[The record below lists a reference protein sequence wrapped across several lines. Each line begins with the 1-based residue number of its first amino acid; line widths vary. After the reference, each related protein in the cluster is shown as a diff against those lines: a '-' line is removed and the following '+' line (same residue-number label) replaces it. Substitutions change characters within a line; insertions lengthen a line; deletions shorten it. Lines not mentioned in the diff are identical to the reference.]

1 MNQAYR
7 RLIVELGQG
16 TSDDALIRL
25 AAEFARGMGLDLHGL
40 FIEDEALLHVAAMP
54 FAREIRLPSH
64 QWQPMDT
71 GRMEAEL
78 HLAAET
84 AHRRLRHVV
93 AELGIH
99 AAFEVRRGVPHL
111 CIAGVCTAADIV
123 VMPAIEAT
131 DPGGPDMLRAAE
143 ESAASVLLVP
153 RHPGR
158 RPGAMAGAMAGAV
171 AGGAVARAVAVVAG
185 PAGDPA
191 LALAARIALA
201 TRDRLFVVQIPDGGV
216 SAAEQQFQASELGI
230 PLDRVTVRNAGGGDA
245 DDVLR
250 ALADARERL
259 IVLTRAAMV
268 HLGIDDASLIARVRG
283 VPVLVL

>member
-16 TSDDALIRL
+16 GADDALVRL

-54 FAREIRLPSH
+54 FSREIRLPSH
-64 QWQPMDT
+64 QWQTMDT

-123 VMPAIEAT
+123 VIPAIEAT
-131 DPGGPDMLRAAE
+131 DPGGPDLLRAAE

-158 RPGAMAGAMAGAV
+158 RPGVLAGALAGAWAGAMAGAV
-171 AGGAVARAVAVVAG
+171 AVVVG

-191 LALAARIALA
+191 LPLAARIAVA
-201 TRDRLFVVQIPDGGV
+201 SHDRLFVVQIPEGGA

-230 PLDRVTVRNAGGGDA
+230 PPDRVTVRNAGGGDA

-268 HLGIDDASLIARVRG
+268 HLGIDDASLIARARG

>member
-64 QWQPMDT
+64 QWQTMDT

-99 AAFEVRRGVPHL
+99 AAFEVRRGQPHL

-158 RPGAMAGAMAGAV
+158 RPGALPGALPGAV
-171 AGGAVARAVAVVAG
+171 AGALAGAVAVVAG

-191 LALAARIALA
+191 LPLAARIALA
-201 TRDRLFVVQIPDGGV
+201 TLDRLLVVQIPDGGATPTESQLHV
-216 SAAEQQFQASELGI
+216 AELGL
-230 PLDRVTVRNAGGGDA
+230 PADRLVVRNAGGSTA

-268 HLGIDDASLIARVRG
+268 HLGIDDASLIARARG

>member
-1 MNQAYR
+1 MNQVYR

-16 TSDDALIRL
+16 GADDALIRL
-25 AAEFARGMGLDLHGL
+25 AAEFALGMGLDLHGL

-64 QWQPMDT
+64 QWQTMTT

-99 AAFEVRRGVPHL
+99 AAFEVRRGQPHL

-123 VMPAIEAT
+123 VMPAVAST
-131 DPGGPDMLRAAE
+131 DPGGPDLLRSAE
-143 ESAASVLLVP
+143 ESVASVLLVP

-158 RPGAMAGAMAGAV
+158 LTG
-171 AGGAVARAVAVVAG
+171 AVAVVAG

-191 LALAARIALA
+191 VHLAARIAVM
-201 TRDRLFVVQIPDGGV
+201 RHDRLFVVQIPDGGAT
-216 SAAEQQFQASELGI
+216 AAQHQQQAGELGI
-230 PLDRVTVRNAGGGDA
+230 PSDRVTLRNAGGSDA

-250 ALADARERL
+250 ALGDARERL
-259 IVLTRAAMV
+259 VVLTRAAMV
-268 HLGIDDASLIARVRG
+268 HLGIDDASHIARARN

>member
-1 MNQAYR
+1 MNQVYR
-7 RLIVELGQG
+7 RLIVELGPG
-16 TSDDALIRL
+16 GADDALIRL

-64 QWQPMDT
+64 QWQAMDT

-84 AHRRLRHVV
+84 AHRRLRQVV

-99 AAFEVRRGVPHL
+99 AAFEVRRGQPHL

-123 VMPAIEAT
+123 VMPAIEANE
-131 DPGGPDMLRAAE
+131 PGGPDMLRAAE

-158 RPGAMAGAMAGAV
+158 RAG
-171 AGGAVARAVAVVAG
+171 AVAVVAG

-191 LALAARIALA
+191 LPLAARIAVA
-201 TRDRLFVVQIPDGGV
+201 AHDRLLVVQIPDGGG

-230 PLDRVTVRNAGGGDA
+230 LPDRMTVRNAGGCDA

-250 ALADARERL
+250 ALGDAGERL
-259 IVLTRAAMV
+259 VVLTRAARV
-268 HLGIDDASLIARVRG
+268 HLGIDDASHIARARN